1 MAEDQPDEGSPEGAG
16 ERRRSGVVRAG
27 PMGYSGRGAPRSAEG
42 RAREDAAD
50 AARQSAMT
58 PLYREHPTMFADE
71 PGKFIFACLLVI
83 VPLVVAAIYWSTT
96 WIAYSMLA
104 LAAFGAVTFL
114 WWFITN
120 RSIVV
125 TVDEERI
132 TLRRGVLSKENIE
145 VEISSIRTVRVD
157 QTFVDRIFDC
167 GILKVYTAG
176 DRPDLVQDGL
186 PDPARLRTALRSA
199 RAL

>member
-1 MAEDQPDEGSPEGAG
+1 MGYAT
-16 ERRRSGVVRAG
+16 RRR
-27 PMGYSGRGAPRSAEG
+27 GRAPRRRAPDPG
-42 RAREDAAD
+42 RT
-50 AARQSAMT
+50 AMQ

-71 PGKFIFACLLVI
+71 PGKFVLVVLLFLA
-83 VPLVVAAIYWSTT
+83 PLVLAAIYWERTLVVY
-96 WIAYSMLA
+96 AA
-104 LAAFGAVTFL
+104 LAVSAVGLVTLF
-114 WWFITN
+114 WWFLTN
-120 RSIVV
+120 RSTVV

-132 TLRRGVLSKENIE
+132 TLRRGILSKENIE

-157 QTFVDRIFDC
+157 QTLVDRIFDC

-176 DRPDLVQDGL
+176 DRADIVQDGL

>member
-1 MAEDQPDEGSPEGAG
+1 MSDETPQEDGQE
-16 ERRRSGVVRAG
+16 RRSGVVRKG
-27 PMGYSGRGAPRSAEG
+27 PMGYAGRGAPR
-42 RAREDAAD
+42 RAGGGPRDDAPE
-50 AARQSAMT
+50 AARRTAMT

-71 PGKFIFACLLVI
+71 PGRFIFATLLVI
-83 VPLVVAAIYWSTT
+83 VPLIVAVIYWETA

-104 LAAFGAVTFL
+104 LAAIGAVTFL

-132 TLRRGVLSKENIE
+132 TLRRGIFSKENVE

-157 QTFVDRIFDC
+157 QTFVDRIFNC

-176 DRPDLVQDGL
+176 DVPDLVQDGL

>member
-1 MAEDQPDEGSPEGAG
+1 MSDDRPEEEEEDR
-16 ERRRSGVVRAG
+16 RRRSGVVRTG
-27 PMGYSGRGAPRSAEG
+27 PMGYAGRGAPRPSG
-42 RAREDAAD
+42 RRPGDDADD
-50 AARQSAMT
+50 AARRTAMT

-71 PGKFIFACLLVI
+71 PGRFILACLLVI
-83 VPLVVAAIYWSTT
+83 VPLVVAVIYWNTT
-96 WIAYSMLA
+96 WLAYAMLG
-104 LAAFGAVTFL
+104 LAAVGAFLFL

-132 TLRRGVLSKENIE
+132 TLRRGVFSKENIE

-157 QTFVDRIFDC
+157 QTFVDRIFNC
-167 GILKVYTAG
+167 GILKVFTAG
-176 DRPDLVQDGL
+176 DRADLVQDGL